1 MTADQREVY
10 ESELKVLLNELVGN
24 IEEVIAFDHTVRSSL
39 NKGNRNS
46 PAGHVHG
53 DYDQDQGINRQ
64 VLILGVAIVNPETSG
79 ENVDIAYDAEPVLCP
94 THGYESTHKTL
105 HYTTECEICWVK
117 RNQRSGWAVVT
128 IT

>member
-64 VLILGVAIVNPETSG
+64 VLVLRTLGSR
-79 ENVDIAYDAEPVLCP
+79 L
-94 THGYESTHKTL
+94 
-105 HYTTECEICWVK
+105 
-117 RNQRSGWAVVT
+117 
-128 IT
+128 

>member
-64 VLILGVAIVNPETSG
+64 VLVLRTLGVTTVNSEK
-79 ENVDIAYDAEPVLCP
+79 
-94 THGYESTHKTL
+94 KTL
-105 HYTTECEICWVK
+105 KMWIPESVK
-117 RNQRSGWAVVT
+117 
-128 IT
+128 